1 MLNQS
6 NPSRDQALAE
16 KLAAMLLEI
25 KAVSI
30 VGQDN
35 LFTWVSGI
43 RSPIYCDN
51 RVTISYPKVRTAIAQ
66 GFAALISK
74 EFPET
79 DVIAGT
85 ATAGI
90 PHAAWVA
97 HELDKPM
104 VYVRSTAK
112 GHGKGNQI
120 EGRIEPGAK
129 VVLIEDLLSTGGSSL
144 KAVEALQE
152 AGAEVV
158 AVLAI
163 FSYQFPEVQNKFDA
177 AGIPFRTLTAYGV
190 LLPLAATLGYVKQ
203 EEIEVLTAWS
213 GNPRIFTDNQS
224 E

>member
-1 MLNQS
+1 MSAETNVL
-6 NPSRDQALAE
+6 RDQALAE

-51 RVTISYPKVRTAIAQ
+51 RVTISYPEVRTAIAE
-66 GFAALISK
+66 GFASLIRTS
-74 EFPET
+74 FPEAG
-79 DVIAGT
+79 VIAGT

-97 HELDKPM
+97 HALDKPM
-104 VYVRSTAK
+104 VYVRSTPK

-120 EGRIEPGAK
+120 EGRLESGSK
-129 VVLIEDLLSTGGSSL
+129 VILIEDLLSTGGSSL

-152 AGAEVV
+152 AGAEVI

-163 FSYQFPEVQNKFDA
+163 FSYQFPEVSQKFGT
-177 AGIPFRTLTAYGV
+177 AGIPFRTLTDYGV
-190 LLPLAATLGYVKQ
+190 LLPLAATLGYVKP
-203 EEIEVLTAWS
+203 EEIDVLKAWS
-213 GNPRIFTDNQS
+213 SNPRIFTDGQ
-224 E
+224 